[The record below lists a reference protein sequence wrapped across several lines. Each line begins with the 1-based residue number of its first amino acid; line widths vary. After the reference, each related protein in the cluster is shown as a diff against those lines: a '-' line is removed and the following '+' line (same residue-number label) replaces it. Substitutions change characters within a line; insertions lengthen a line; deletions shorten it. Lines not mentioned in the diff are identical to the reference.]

1 MNILYIGPYRHDQI
15 ISISSKDIIDSASKI
30 DGANLTIRPIYLNN
44 SISSIDDTLLKL
56 ENKPLLSEYDI
67 IIEHAPIKLL
77 TGKNDIFPSKTKLVA
92 IPIMEPII
100 NKRDYAKCLMGFDLV
115 LTDNGVL
122 EEILKNHYGL
132 ADKTEPFSYC
142 NNYTTEESI
151 DLEIHNSDLK
161 FYFIGSFTK
170 NRATIELILQSFYI
184 AFHAATNISL
194 VMVLTDKI
202 SNDIRKQVDD
212 MILVT
217 KKKLNITE
225 SCRREKI
232 IIKNPSLKELIS
244 IHNTCDILISLYD
257 YEGES
262 SINKH
267 IAMSNKNRIIDESTV
282 KFFYDV
288 IGLKNEIYY
297 FGELRA
303 VTNNFEL
310 STAML
315 KSVTN
320 DKINNTSTKTIDQIL
335 CQ

>member
-15 ISISSKDIIDSASKI
+15 ISISSKDIIASVSKI
-30 DGANLTIRPIYLNN
+30 DSANLTIRPVYLNN
-44 SISSIDDTLLKL
+44 SISSIDDALLEL
-56 ENKPLLSEYDI
+56 ENKSLLSEYDI
-67 IIEHAPIKLL
+67 VIEHAPIKLL
-77 TGKNDIFPSKTKLVA
+77 TGKNDTFSSNTKFVA

-100 NKRDYAKCLMGFDLV
+100 NKKDYAKCLMGFDLV
-115 LTDNGVL
+115 LTDNTVL
-122 EEILKNHYGL
+122 AEILKSSYGL
-132 ADKTEPFSYC
+132 ANKTELFSYC
-142 NNYTTEESI
+142 NNYTTEELI
-151 DLEIHNSDLK
+151 DLGIHNSDLK

-170 NRATIELILQSFYI
+170 NSSTIELILQSFYI

-212 MILVT
+212 MILAT

-232 IIKNPSLKELIS
+232 IIKNPSIKELVS

-267 IAMSNKNRIIDESTV
+267 IAMSNKNRIIDESKV
-282 KFFYDV
+282 KFFYD
-288 IGLKNEIYY
+288 ITGLKNEIYY

-303 VTNNFEL
+303 VTNNLEL

-315 KSVTN
+315 ESAKNNQTDYQS
-320 DKINNTSTKTIDQIL
+320 NNTIDKIL